1 MKILVPDRNL
11 LLHGKIITEI
21 SWESI
26 LVDQKIIILIP
37 YVVLKEI
44 DNFKFSNDTDLLSK
58 S

>member
-1 MKILVPDRNL
+1 MKMLVLDTNL
-11 LLHGKIITEI
+11 LLHRKFITEI

-44 DNFKFSNDTDLLSK
+44 DKAKYSNNTDLSSK